1 MRSFVLFILSVS
13 SLTLI
18 TGCGGRNE
26 PPAAFSYGTA
36 APLDKSHQKI
46 VIQSGQSLSFIARKY
61 GITEKSITSLNN
73 LPLDAVL
80 RVGQEIYLPKTSKPR
95 SKKIA
100 QLRAKPKPSAIETTQ
115 LEPLEPLEPHEPSNQ
130 PSLKNPPKTQTNDW
144 VDMETT
150 APKEAPQTLKKESA
164 VLDTP
169 PLQKKTKDE
178 PQKKHQNDDFFDTMR
193 GEEIDAELKSFK
205 DPSKQGE
212 KSSLK
217 LDNKTPPKK
226 TPAPFDPS
234 KNDEDNNTD
243 SKSDV
248 DTDDAEKESVAPLP
262 DTSKT
267 LKLPTKPSEKP
278 ASPQPELTKN
288 MEKAAASTADKS
300 VSSPSD
306 AKEKATVT
314 PEPNEAT
321 PTDAEMAEPAATDPS
336 NFTWPLP
343 FKGETTLSFNQ
354 VINGAKNDG
363 ININVPRGTP
373 VNAIGDGTIVHA
385 SPVKGFGNLVLI
397 KHNET
402 WMSAYG
408 HMDKILVKQGS
419 KIKKG
424 QKIGTVGQTGYV
436 KTPQLH
442 FELRQASK
450 PVDPTKYL
458 AP

>member
-13 SLTLI
+13 SFTLI

-36 APLDKSHQKI
+36 APLDKSHRKI
-46 VIQSGQSLSFIARKY
+46 VVQSGQSLSFIARKY
-61 GITEKSITSLNN
+61 GVTEKSITTLNN

-80 RVGQEIYLPKTSKPR
+80 RVGQEIYLPKNIKPR

-100 QLRAKPKPSAIETTQ
+100 QLRAKPKPSTIETTQ
-115 LEPLEPLEPHEPSNQ
+115 LEPLEPLESSNQ
-130 PSLKNPPKTQTNDW
+130 PSLKTPPKAQNNEW
-144 VDMETT
+144 VDMETA
-150 APKEAPQTLKKESA
+150 APQEAPLASTKESA
-164 VLDTP
+164 DIGTST
-169 PLQKKTKDE
+169 LQKKKKDT

-205 DPSKQGE
+205 DTNKQSE

-217 LDNKTPPKK
+217 TDNKTPPKK
-226 TPAPFDPS
+226 APEPFDPS
-234 KNDEDNNTD
+234 KDDEDNNTD
-243 SKSDV
+243 SKSDA
-248 DTDDAEKESVAPLP
+248 DTNADDIEKESAALLP

-267 LKLPTKPSEKP
+267 LKLPAKAAEKP
-278 ASPQPELTKN
+278 ASPQPESTKKV
-288 MEKAAASTADKS
+288 EKAAVKEADKTP
-300 VSSPSD
+300 PSEP
-306 AKEKATVT
+306 KEKTTVT
-314 PEPNEAT
+314 PAPSEVSPAEAEAT
-321 PTDAEMAEPAATDPS
+321 EPAATDPS
-336 NFTWPLP
+336 NFAWPLP